1 MAVTPLEEWVRYLK
15 DGKIDPHTK
24 APGLSEAREKLK
36 LYSMSKADR
45 MAYERHLSNIMI
57 QNDVVDT
64 AHREGMMVGL
74 AKGRA
79 EGLEEGR
86 AEGLIEGERLMN
98 LENARK
104 MKALHVAPDII
115 SQVTGLSAEEIATL

>member
-1 MAVTPLEEWVRYLK
+1 
-15 DGKIDPHTK
+15 
-24 APGLSEAREKLK
+24 
-36 LYSMSKADR
+36 
-45 MAYERHLSNIMI
+45 MI

-64 AHREGMMVGL
+64 AHREGMMAGL

-86 AEGLIEGERLMN
+86 AEGLEEGRAEGLIEGMEKGKEEGERLKN

-104 MKALHVAPDII
+104 MKALHIAPDII
-115 SQVTGLSAEEIATL
+115 SQVTGLSAEEIEIL